1 MNGIV
6 TDIQRFSVHDGPG
19 IRTTVFLKG
28 CNLRCAWCHNPET
41 LRPGPQLQVLPDK
54 CIGCDACL
62 EACPRDAHEVT
73 DGRRVFHRDR
83 CTACGACAEVC
94 YSGALVLIGRETT
107 ADEVMAEVLED
118 RVFYENSGGGVTLSG
133 GEPLCQGEF
142 ALDILCRARAEG
154 IHTAVETNLAAPW
167 QDVAAMLP
175 VTDLFLVDVKVMDSA
190 EHERWTG
197 KPNELVLENARRLSR
212 EGVPMVVR
220 TPVVPGVNDTVE
232 QIGAVA
238 DFFTR
243 DFGNLEYY
251 ELLPYHPLG
260 TGKYH
265 SLGMD
270 YAMEGLA
277 RPEPDVMQ
285 ALAAAAGQRGIAVRI
300 AGAARADEA

>member
-1 MNGIV
+1 MNGII

-41 LRPGPQLQVLPDK
+41 LRAEAQLQVLPDK

-62 EACPRDAHEVT
+62 EACLRDAHEVT

-94 YSGALVLIGRETT
+94 YSGALVLVGRETS
-107 ADEVMAEVLED
+107 AEEVMAEVLED

-133 GEPLCQGEF
+133 GEPLFQRAF
-142 ALDILCRARAEG
+142 ALDILGRARAEG
-154 IHTAVETNLAAPW
+154 IHTAVETNLASPW
-167 QDVAAMLP
+167 QDVAALLP

-197 KPNELVLENARRLSR
+197 EPNELVLENARRLSR

-238 DFFTR
+238 DFIR
-243 DFGNLEYY
+243 GFGNLEYY

-265 SLGMD
+265 SLGME
-270 YAMEGLA
+270 YAMEGVA

-285 ALAAAAGQRGIAVRI
+285 ALAAAAGDRGIVVRV
-300 AGAARADEA
+300 AGAARVNDT

>member
-1 MNGIV
+1 VNGIV

-41 LRPGPQLQVLPDK
+41 LHPGPQLQVLPDK

-62 EACPRDAHEVT
+62 EACPRGAHEVT
-73 DGRRVFHRDR
+73 GGRRVFHRDR

-107 ADEVMAEVLED
+107 AEEVMAEVLED

-133 GEPLCQGEF
+133 GEPLCQREF
-142 ALDILCRARAEG
+142 ALDILCRAQAEG

-167 QDVAAMLP
+167 EDVADLLP

-197 KPNELVLENARRLSR
+197 EPNELVLENARRLSR

-238 DFFTR
+238 DVIRGFP
-243 DFGNLEYY
+243 NLEYY

-260 TGKYH
+260 TGKYR
-265 SLGMD
+265 SLGME

-285 ALAAAAGQRGIAVRI
+285 ALAAAAGRRGIVVRV